1 LIKNYKLNIE
11 NVRSKTVPTWCPG
24 CHDFIIY
31 ACLLQAINKKE
42 IDINKLVI
50 VYDIGCSGNMA
61 DFLKVFGVHS
71 LHGRSI
77 PTAVGIKLA
86 RPDLTVIVIGGEGG
100 IYGEGMGHLIAATRL
115 NIDLTVLV
123 ANNQLY
129 SLTTGQT
136 SPTTP
141 KGSKTKSTPLG
152 APSVPVSP
160 IELIKT
166 VNPEANSIH
175 VTCLKP
181 MEVTDAIVAGI
192 DNKGFNLVD
201 IDQLCVTY
209 SKQLHS

>member
-1 LIKNYKLNIE
+1 MIIDIKSKNI
-11 NVRSKTVPTWCPG
+11 PTWCPG

-31 ACLLQAINKKE
+31 ACILQAVNKKQ
-42 IDINKLVI
+42 IDLNKLVI

-77 PTAVGIKLA
+77 PTAVGMKLA
-86 RPDLTVIVIGGEGG
+86 RPDLTILVIGGEGG
-100 IYGEGMGHLIAATRL
+100 LYGEGMGHLIAAARL
-115 NIDLTVLV
+115 NIDITVLT

-129 SLTTGQT
+129 SLTTGQS

-141 KGSKTKSTPLG
+141 KGAKTKSTPKG
-152 APSVPVSP
+152 DPSVPVEPVS
-160 IELIKT
+160 LINA
-166 VNPEANSIH
+166 VNPEAQAIH

-181 MEVTDAIVAGI
+181 MEVTEAIIRGI
-192 DNKGFNLVD
+192 ENPGFNLVD

>member
-1 LIKNYKLNIE
+1 MIDIK
-11 NVRSKTVPTWCPG
+11 SKIIPTWCPG

-31 ACLLQAINKKE
+31 ACILQAVNKLE
-42 IDINKLVI
+42 IDINKLVF

-100 IYGEGMGHLIAATRL
+100 IYGEGMSHLIAAARL

-141 KGSKTKSTPLG
+141 KDAKTKSTPLG
-152 APSVPVSP
+152 APSVPVAP
-160 IELIKT
+160 AELINA
-166 VNPEANSIH
+166 VNPHAKAIH

-181 MEVTDAIVAGI
+181 MEVTEAIVAGI
-192 DNKGFNLVD
+192 GNNGFNLVD

>member
-1 LIKNYKLNIE
+1 MIDLKSKNI
-11 NVRSKTVPTWCPG
+11 PTWCPG
-24 CHDFIIY
+24 CHDFIIF
-31 ACLLQAINKKE
+31 ACLQQAIAKKE
-42 IDINKLVI
+42 IDLKKLVI

-86 RPDLTVIVIGGEGG
+86 RPELTVIAIGGEGG
-100 IYGEGMGHLIAATRL
+100 IYGEGMAHLIAAARL

-152 APSVPVSP
+152 APSVAVEP
-160 IELIKT
+160 IALINA
-166 VNPEANSIH
+166 VNPQSSAVH
-175 VTCLKP
+175 VTCTKP
-181 MEVTDAIVAGI
+181 PEVTEAIMTAI
-192 DNKGFNLVD
+192 TNDGFNLVD
-201 IDQLCVTY
+201 IDQLCVTF
-209 SKQLHS
+209 SKQLTS

>member
-1 LIKNYKLNIE
+1 MIDLK
-11 NVRSKTVPTWCPG
+11 SKIIPTWCPG
-24 CHDFIIY
+24 CHDFIIF
-31 ACLLQAINKKE
+31 ACLQQAINKLE
-42 IDINKLVI
+42 IDIKKLVI

-77 PTAVGIKLA
+77 PTAIGIKMA

-100 IYGEGMGHLIAATRL
+100 LYGEGMAHLIAAARL
-115 NIDLTVLV
+115 NIDITVLV

-141 KGSKTKSTPLG
+141 KGAKTKSTPLG
-152 APSVPVSP
+152 APSVPVDP
-160 IELIKT
+160 IALVNA
-166 VNPEANSIH
+166 VNPESSAVR
-175 VTCLKP
+175 VTCMKP
-181 MEVTDAIVAGI
+181 PEVTEAMVTAMT
-192 DNKGFNLVD
+192 NNGFNLVD
-201 IDQLCVTY
+201 IDQLCVTF

>member
-1 LIKNYKLNIE
+1 MINIKSQNI
-11 NVRSKTVPTWCPG
+11 PTWCPG

-31 ACLLQAINKKE
+31 ACILQAVNKIN
-42 IDINKLVI
+42 IDLKKLVI

-86 RPDLTVIVIGGEGG
+86 RPDLTVLVVGGEGG
-100 IYGEGMGHLIAATRL
+100 IYGEGMSHLIAGARL

-141 KGSKTKSTPLG
+141 KGSKTKSTPKG
-152 APSVPVSP
+152 APSIEVEPVG
-160 IELIKT
+160 LINT
-166 VNPEANSIH
+166 INMEAQAVH

-181 MEVTDAIVAGI
+181 MEVTEAIVNGI
-192 DNKGFNLVD
+192 ENKGFNLVD

-209 SKQLHS
+209 SKQLQS

>member
-1 LIKNYKLNIE
+1 MIDLKSKNI
-11 NVRSKTVPTWCPG
+11 PTWCPG

-31 ACLLQAINKKE
+31 AAILQAVNKLQ
-42 IDINKLVI
+42 IDLKKLVI

-61 DFLKVFGVHS
+61 DFLDVFGVHS

-86 RPDLTVIVIGGEGG
+86 RPDLMVIVIGGEGG
-100 IYGEGMGHLIAATRL
+100 IYGEGMGHLIAAARL

-141 KGSKTKSTPLG
+141 KGAKTKSTPLG
-152 APSVPVSP
+152 APCVPVMP
-160 IELIKT
+160 IALVNA
-166 VNPEANSIH
+166 VNPEASAVH

-181 MEVTDAIVAGI
+181 MEVTEAIVAGI
-192 DNKGFNLVD
+192 ENNGFNLVD
-201 IDQLCVTY
+201 IDQLCVTF
-209 SKQLHS
+209 SKQLK

>member
-1 LIKNYKLNIE
+1 MIDLKSKNI
-11 NVRSKTVPTWCPG
+11 PTWCPG
-24 CHDFIIY
+24 CHDFIIF
-31 ACLLQAINKKE
+31 ACLQQAINKIE
-42 IDINKLVI
+42 LDLNKLVI

-100 IYGEGMGHLIAATRL
+100 LYGEGMSHLIAAARL

-141 KGSKTKSTPLG
+141 KNAKTKSTPNG
-152 APSVPVSP
+152 APNVPVMP
-160 IELIKT
+160 VALVNA
-166 VNPEANSIH
+166 VNPEASAVH
-175 VTCLKP
+175 VTCTKP
-181 MEVTDAIVAGI
+181 PEVTEAIVKGME
-192 DNKGFNLVD
+192 NKGFNLVD

-209 SKQLHS
+209 SKQLHSTS

>member
-1 LIKNYKLNIE
+1 MIDIK
-11 NVRSKTVPTWCPG
+11 SKIVPTWCPG

-31 ACLLQAINKKE
+31 ACILQAVNKKQ
-42 IDINKLVI
+42 IDLNKLVI

-77 PTAVGIKLA
+77 PTAVGMKLA
-86 RPDLTVIVIGGEGG
+86 RPDLTILVVGGEGG
-100 IYGEGMGHLIAATRL
+100 LYGEGMGHLIAAARL
-115 NIDLTVLV
+115 NIDITVLV

-129 SLTTGQT
+129 SLTTGQS

-141 KGSKTKSTPLG
+141 KGAKTKSTPKG
-152 APSVPVSP
+152 DPSVPVEPVS
-160 IELIKT
+160 LINA
-166 VNPEANSIH
+166 VNAEAQVIH

-192 DNKGFNLVD
+192 DNNGFNLVD

>member
-1 LIKNYKLNIE
+1 MIDLKSKNI
-11 NVRSKTVPTWCPG
+11 PTWCPG
-24 CHDFIIY
+24 CHDFIIF
-31 ACLLQAINKKE
+31 ACLQQAINKKE

-86 RPDLTVIVIGGEGG
+86 RPDLTVIAIGGEGA
-100 IYGEGMGHLIAATRL
+100 IYGEGMGHLIAAARL

-141 KGSKTKSTPLG
+141 KGSHTKSTPKG
-152 APSVPVSP
+152 APSVPVAP
-160 IELIKT
+160 IALVNA
-166 VNPEANSIH
+166 VNPEASAIH
-175 VTCLKP
+175 VTCTKP
-181 MEVTDAIVAGI
+181 PEVTEAIVTAMG
-192 DNKGFNLVD
+192 NKGFNLVD
-201 IDQLCVTY
+201 IDQLCVTF
-209 SKQLHS
+209 SKQLTS

>member
-1 LIKNYKLNIE
+1 MIDLKSKNI
-11 NVRSKTVPTWCPG
+11 PTWCPG
-24 CHDFIIY
+24 CHDYIIY
-31 ACLLQAINKKE
+31 ASLMTAINKLE
-42 IDINKLVI
+42 IDLKKLVI

-100 IYGEGMGHLIAATRL
+100 IYGEGMGHLIAAVRL

-141 KGSKTKSTPLG
+141 KGAKTKSTPKG
-152 APSVPVSP
+152 APSISVEP
-160 IELIKT
+160 IGLVNA
-166 VNPEANSIH
+166 VNPSAQAIH
-175 VTCLKP
+175 VTCTKP
-181 MEVTDAIVAGI
+181 PEVTDAIVVAMG
-192 DNKGFNLVD
+192 NNGFNLVD
-201 IDQLCVTY
+201 IDQLCVTF
-209 SKQLHS
+209 SKQLTS

>member
-1 LIKNYKLNIE
+1 MIDLKSKNI
-11 NVRSKTVPTWCPG
+11 PTWCPG
-24 CHDFIIY
+24 CHDYIIF
-31 ACLLQAINKKE
+31 ACLQQAIAKKE

-77 PTAVGIKLA
+77 PTATGIKLA
-86 RPDLTVIVIGGEGG
+86 RPELTVIAIGGEGA
-100 IYGEGMGHLIAATRL
+100 IYGEGMGHLIAAARL
-115 NIDLTVLV
+115 NVDLTVLV

-141 KGSKTKSTPLG
+141 KGAKTKSTPLG
-152 APSVPVSP
+152 APSVPVEPVS
-160 IELIKT
+160 LIKT
-166 VNPEANSIH
+166 VNPEANAVR

-181 MEVTDAIVAGI
+181 VEVTEAIFTGLN
-192 DNKGFNLVD
+192 NKGFNLVD
-201 IDQLCVTY
+201 IDQLCVTF
-209 SKQLHS
+209 SKQLTS

>member
-1 LIKNYKLNIE
+1 MIDLKSKNI
-11 NVRSKTVPTWCPG
+11 PTWCPG
-24 CHDFIIY
+24 CHDYIIF
-31 ACLLQAINKKE
+31 ACLQQAINKKE
-42 IDINKLVI
+42 SDLKNLVI

-86 RPDLTVIVIGGEGG
+86 RPDLTVIAIGGEGA
-100 IYGEGMGHLIAATRL
+100 IYGEGMGHLIAAARL

-141 KGSKTKSTPLG
+141 KGSKTKSTPEG
-152 APSVPVSP
+152 APSVPVEP
-160 IELIKT
+160 IALVNA
-166 VNPEANSIH
+166 VNPASTAIH
-175 VTCLKP
+175 VTCTKP
-181 MEVTDAIVAGI
+181 PEVTDAIVNAMG
-192 DNKGFNLVD
+192 NKGFNLVD
-201 IDQLCVTY
+201 IDQLCVTF
-209 SKQLHS
+209 SKQLTS

>member
-1 LIKNYKLNIE
+1 MIDLKSKNI
-11 NVRSKTVPTWCPG
+11 PTWCPG
-24 CHDFIIY
+24 CHDFIIF
-31 ACLLQAINKKE
+31 ACLQQAINKKE

-86 RPDLTVIVIGGEGG
+86 RPDLTVIAIGGEGA
-100 IYGEGMGHLIAATRL
+100 IYGEGIGHLIAAARL

-141 KGSKTKSTPLG
+141 KGAKTKSTPKG
-152 APSVPVSP
+152 APSVSVQP
-160 IELIKT
+160 IALVNA
-166 VNPEANSIH
+166 VNPEASAIH
-175 VTCLKP
+175 VTCTKP
-181 MEVTDAIVAGI
+181 PEVTEAIVAAMG
-192 DNKGFNLVD
+192 NNGFNLVD
-201 IDQLCVTY
+201 IDQLCVTF
-209 SKQLHS
+209 SKQLTS